1 MQYEPKPRL
10 SLFVNKMAGQPIK
23 RKDGTLVTNTKGNS
37 ITHGSFNGKINLPE
51 GLPAGEYEV
60 SVYNTIAKSGLEYL
74 SGTIKKAWVKPTDQN
89 TQDKQ
94 NDCQSQ
100 SEKDEIPF

>member
-23 RKDGTLVTNTKGNS
+23 RKDGTLVTNAKGDS

-51 GLPAGEYEV
+51 GLPAGEYDV
-60 SVYNTIAKSGLEYL
+60 SVYNTTAKSGLEYL
-74 SGTIKKAWVKPTDQN
+74 SGPIKKAWVKPEENKQEV
-89 TQDKQ
+89 TQPTVESD
-94 NDCQSQ
+94 
-100 SEKDEIPF
+100 DEIPF

>member
-1 MQYEPKPRL
+1 MQYQPKPRL

-23 RKDGTLVTNTKGNS
+23 RKDGTLVTNANGDS

-60 SVYNTIAKSGLEYL
+60 SVYNTTAKSGLEYL
-74 SGTIKKAWVKPTDQN
+74 SGPIKKAWVKPEE
-89 TQDKQ
+89 TQQ
-94 NDCQSQ
+94 AASQ
-100 SEKDEIPF
+100 PDVDDECPPF